1 LTGVWNLDDIVSA
14 AARALR
20 DAERGLADEH
30 AVYGLD
36 ALDEVGLHPILER
49 GIRAS
54 GLGVWREH
62 PYPGDISAR
71 HTLNAR
77 ERCDLVLTRDPAA
90 PPLDP
95 VAELKHMDAATGTL
109 FEPVADTIAA
119 PGPATEPGDCCWV
132 EVKAVAQ
139 FSYQSGVPGPNAGYA
154 GALVS
159 GPAGDAVKIAAEPMI
174 NHGVALVVLFTAD
187 EPTARHD
194 LHQMSHGCLDRGA
207 PVGVPITESFA
218 IVERAGNEVCTVAA
232 LPVRL

>member
-1 LTGVWNLDDIVSA
+1 MAAVWNLDDIVSA
-14 AARALR
+14 AAQALR
-20 DAERGLADEH
+20 DAERELADEH

-36 ALDEVGLHPILER
+36 ALDEVRLHPILER

-62 PYPGDISAR
+62 PYPGDIAAR
-71 HTLNAR
+71 HTRNAR
-77 ERCDLVLTRDPAA
+77 DRCDLVLTPDPAA

-119 PGPATEPGDCCWV
+119 PGPTTEPGDCLWV

-139 FSYQSGVPGPNAGYA
+139 FAYQAGVPGPNAGYA
-154 GALVS
+154 SALVT

-194 LHQMSHGCLDRGA
+194 LTQMSHGCLDRGA